1 MSEEEK
7 RKMQHDALD
16 SAIKVIKDHKNTIED
31 EKTAPDEL
39 LDYDE

>member
-7 RKMQHDALD
+7 RKMQRDALN
-16 SAIKVIKDHKNTIED
+16 SAIKEIKDHKNAIED